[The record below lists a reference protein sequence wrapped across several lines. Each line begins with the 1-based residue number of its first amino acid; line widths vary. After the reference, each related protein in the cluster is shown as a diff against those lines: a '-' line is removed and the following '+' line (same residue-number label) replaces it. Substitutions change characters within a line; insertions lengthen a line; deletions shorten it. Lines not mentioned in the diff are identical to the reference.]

1 MLAAGRNLMLLW
13 SAPDPAP
20 NPRRVRL
27 FLAAKGLSIPERLL
41 SLPAREHKSDEVLA
55 LNPRGQVPFL
65 QLDDG
70 RIIAETVSIC
80 RYLDELHPEPPLFG
94 STPFERAETD
104 MWLRR
109 VETGLGTPVS
119 LFWQHGHPLTARLV
133 KQIPAMAE
141 AAQANALTMFGWFDR
156 QLVNVPWLAGN
167 RFTMADISLVTII
180 DFAGWIGLAMPDDA
194 THLRDWHQRCT
205 AQFGS

>member
-1 MLAAGRNLMLLW
+1 MLLW

-27 FLAAKGLSIPERLL
+27 FLAAKGLTISERLL
-41 SLPAREHKSDEVLA
+41 SLPAREHKSAEVLA

-109 VETGLGTPVS
+109 AETGLGTPVS
-119 LFWQHGHPLTARLV
+119 LFWQHGHPLTSRLI

-141 AAQANALTMFGWFDR
+141 AAQAQALANLGWLDAQLADR
-156 QLVNVPWLAGN
+156 PWLAGD
-167 RFTMADISLVTII
+167 RFTMADISLVTIT
-180 DFAGWIGLAMPDDA
+180 DFASWIGLAIPEDA
-194 THLRDWHQRCT
+194 AYLRDWHGRCT
-205 AQFGS
+205 AHLAA